1 MASTESSSSSSSTR
15 SVSVD
20 DSSGPYH
27 LHSGDSPGLILVPKQ
42 LTSENYHLWKRAM
55 TKALSSKH
63 KLGFVTGSLLQP
75 NDPNDPLYEKWIR
88 CDDTVVAWITNCLC
102 EEISASVAY
111 LNTAKEIWDDLQER
125 YSQKN
130 GPRVFHLKQAISA
143 LKQDQLSVGAYY
155 TRLKGFWDEYLNY
168 RPIPGCSCGAKC
180 TCALPKT
187 LTEYQ
192 HYDYV
197 MSFLMGLN
205 ESFIHVRGQILLM
218 EPLPSINK
226 VFSMIQADE
235 KQRGAGI
242 LPLPSIEST
251 ALFSKAE
258 TPSILHQPIDNNS
271 LALFSRND
279 SVRQFQYGK
288 RDRPTC
294 SHCGFKGHIAEKCY
308 KLHGYPPGYRGKGKV
323 NAAANQISGPS
334 AQSFGENSKN
344 WSQLAAQCQQFLTM
358 LNTQNNA
365 QGFTDSHT
373 QTPHQA
379 QAATTLTMK
388 QPASHPL
395 PNLAGMPL
403 CLSSCS
409 RPSLDHSVFSTE
421 LCPKSIVKSNEWV
434 IDTGA
439 TDHMVTSTQFF
450 TTMTTV
456 TNVSV
461 TLPNGFTVMV
471 THIGSIQLTSS
482 LLLHDVL
489 CVPSFDFN
497 LISVSKITSIM
508 PCCIIFLSNLCF
520 IQDLLQW
527 KMIGLG
533 KQRGGLYILQQSSSP
548 CLPAPQVLSTC
559 IDSNKTLYSSNSV
572 RHSNDSFHVW
582 HCRLGHPSSTR
593 MSFISK
599 FLPFVSGSVNSVHD
613 CKICPLAKQ
622 KRLPF
627 PNNNNLSTSAFDIL
641 HVDIW
646 GPYFVPTTHGHKYF
660 LTLIDDATR
669 TTWVYLMKL
678 KSETRSLLQSF
689 ILMIETQF
697 GSTIKCIRS
706 DNGHEFSMIEFYTS
720 KGILHQHSCVETP
733 QQNSVVERK
742 HQHILNVARSLRF
755 QAHLPIKFWG
765 DCVLTAVY
773 LINRLPS
780 PLLSSKSPYECLL
793 HKPPS
798 YSHLKVFGCLCFAS
812 TLTVGR
818 HKFDPRAKPCV
829 FLGYPAGVKG
839 YKLYDLASHQ
849 FFVSRDVVFHETT
862 FPFQPKSLPSTTYSF
877 TPSSSTIIEPS
888 FNHPSSSTLPPIS
901 DPFNISSL
909 DSHDASVS
917 DPNISAVPILDSNI
931 PDASLSQSDDHHS
944 IPSIDHSSPI
954 NDTHS
959 SPILRRSTRIIKQPS
974 YLQDYHCQLAV
985 AAAASPDL
993 SPPIAGS
1000 VGSGKPYPLSHTLS
1014 YSNLSSSH
1022 KSFALALSS
1031 HTEPTSFQQAN
1042 ASSHWQEAMNAEL
1055 AALEAN
1061 NTWVIIELPPGK
1073 QPIGCKWVYKVKLKS
1088 DGTLERYKA
1097 RLVAKGYTQQEGL
1110 DYSETFSPVAKF
1122 TTVRAL
1128 LAVASVKGW
1137 SLTQLDV
1144 NNAFLHG
1151 DLHEEVYMVLPPGF
1165 PSKGENKVCLLKKSI
1180 YGLKQASRQWFAK
1193 LSSTI
1198 LKHGFTQSK
1207 SDYSL
1212 FTRSKGSSFIALLVY
1227 VDDIL
1232 IASNDFESVNALKHS
1247 LHAEFK
1253 LKDLGNLKYFLG
1265 LEVARTAKGISLCQ
1279 RKYTLE
1285 IISDSGLLGTKPVKT
1300 PMEQNLKLSAIDGI
1314 PLEDPS
1320 QYRRLVGRL
1329 LYLTVTRPDISFSVQ
1344 KLSQFMSKPSDSHLH
1359 AAHRILKYLKGT
1371 PGQGLFFPS
1380 SNDLQLKAFSDS
1392 DWAGCIDTRRSVTG
1406 YCVFLGE
1413 SLISWKSKKQHTVSR
1428 SSAEAEYR
1436 AMAASVC
1443 ELMWLVPLLKDFQID
1458 HTKEALLFCDSQAA
1472 IHIAA
1477 NPVFHERTKHIE
1489 LDCHLIR
1496 EKIQDGLI
1504 RTLHVSSQ
1512 NQVADLMTK
1521 PLGFPLFDSLVNKIG
1536 AINIYAPS

>member
-1 MASTESSSSSSSTR
+1 MFAFSSTDYPSEYLKTNHNTPSIWESASSDLDQDDEVALLERPKKHGDEASSPHSALRPKASNNLPNEGSLAHHVSSDLTESGRPRGLTKKHKRPFSFLLSGMNSTFQYRNSLAKVFLEINTDKGIEAPLAGPKPVPIPINIFAFAGFPILSSTDGSLGSGAHGSTTFQNEEAWLVFTMASIESSSSSSSIR
-15 SVSVD
+15 SVSMD
-20 DSSGPYH
+20 DSSGPCH
-27 LHSGDSPGLILVPKQ
+27 LHSEDSPRLILVPKQ

-75 NDPNDPLYEKWIR
+75 NDPNDPIYEKWIR
-88 CDDTVVAWITNCLC
+88 CDDT
-102 EEISASVAY
+102 
-111 LNTAKEIWDDLQER
+111 
-125 YSQKN
+125 
-130 GPRVFHLKQAISA
+130 
-143 LKQDQLSVGAYY
+143 LSVGAYY

-168 RPIPGCSCGAKC
+168 RPIPGCSCRAKC

-235 KQRGAGI
+235 RQRGAGI

-279 SVRQFQYGK
+279 SARQFQYGK

-308 KLHGYPPGYRGKGKV
+308 KLHGYPPG
-323 NAAANQISGPS
+323 
-334 AQSFGENSKN
+334 
-344 WSQLAAQCQQFLTM
+344 
-358 LNTQNNA
+358 
-365 QGFTDSHT
+365 FTDSHT
-373 QTPHQA
+373 QTPYQA

-395 PNLAGMPL
+395 PNLVGP
-403 CLSSCS
+403 
-409 RPSLDHSVFSTE
+409 
-421 LCPKSIVKSNEWV
+421 
-434 IDTGA
+434 
-439 TDHMVTSTQFF
+439 
-450 TTMTTV
+450 TTME
-456 TNVSV
+456 
-461 TLPNGFTVMV
+461 
-471 THIGSIQLTSS
+471 
-482 LLLHDVL
+482 
-489 CVPSFDFN
+489 
-497 LISVSKITSIM
+497 
-508 PCCIIFLSNLCF
+508 
-520 IQDLLQW
+520 
-527 KMIGLG
+527 
-533 KQRGGLYILQQSSSP
+533 
-548 CLPAPQVLSTC
+548 
-559 IDSNKTLYSSNSV
+559 
-572 RHSNDSFHVW
+572 
-582 HCRLGHPSSTR
+582 
-593 MSFISK
+593 
-599 FLPFVSGSVNSVHD
+599 
-613 CKICPLAKQ
+613 
-622 KRLPF
+622 
-627 PNNNNLSTSAFDIL
+627 
-641 HVDIW
+641 
-646 GPYFVPTTHGHKYF
+646 
-660 LTLIDDATR
+660 DD
-669 TTWVYLMKL
+669 W
-678 KSETRSLLQSF
+678 
-689 ILMIETQF
+689 F
-697 GSTIKCIRS
+697 G
-706 DNGHEFSMIEFYTS
+706 
-720 KGILHQHSCVETP
+720 
-733 QQNSVVERK
+733 
-742 HQHILNVARSLRF
+742 
-755 QAHLPIKFWG
+755 
-765 DCVLTAVY
+765 
-773 LINRLPS
+773 LPS

-877 TPSSSTIIEPS
+877 TPSSSTITEPS

-909 DSHDASVS
+909 DSHDASIS
-917 DPNISAVPILDSNI
+917 NPYISAVPILDSNV
-931 PDASLSQSDDHHS
+931 PDASLSQSNHHHS

-985 AAAASPDL
+985 AAAASPNL

-1000 VGSGKPYPLSHTLS
+1000 VGSGKLYPLSHTLS
-1014 YSNLSSSH
+1014 YSNLFSSH

-1031 HTEPTSFQQAN
+1031 QTKPTSFQQAN
-1042 ASSHWQEAMNAEL
+1042 AYSHWQEAMNAEL

-1061 NTWVIIELPPGK
+1061 NTWVITELPPGK

-1097 RLVAKGYTQQEGL
+1097 RLVAKGYTQWEGL
-1110 DYSETFSPVAKF
+1110 YYSETFSLVAKF
-1122 TTVRAL
+1122 TTIRTL
-1128 LAVASVKGW
+1128 LAVAFVKGW

-1144 NNAFLHG
+1144 NNAFLHR

-1193 LSSTI
+1193 FSSTI

-1232 IASNDFESVNALKHS
+1232 IASNDFEFVNALKHS
-1247 LHAEFK
+1247 LYAEFK

-1371 PGQGLFFPS
+1371 LGQGLFFPS

-1413 SLISWKSKKQHTVSR
+1413 SLISWKSKKQHTVFR
-1428 SSAEAEYR
+1428 SSVEAEYR
-1436 AMAASVC
+1436 AMSASVC